1 MMCLS
6 DRIATLMLVDG
17 DANSWTYVVTLGF
30 SFSIVERLVMNQGS
44 SLAWQ
49 MGGHNTVNYI
59 VGSPAI

>member
-1 MMCLS
+1 
-6 DRIATLMLVDG
+6 MLVDG